1 MRKKIKRFLKS
12 KQIGICQKYAMGK
25 IHRCRL
31 KIAGNGNGITISNYT
46 FIYLK
51 ILFAHIATTDRF
63 TSPFIALQ

>member
-1 MRKKIKRFLKS
+1 
-12 KQIGICQKYAMGK
+12 MGK

-31 KIAGNGNGITISNYT
+31 KIAGNVNGITISNYT